1 MLFCQG
7 YVIDTSYIMNVG
19 ALILKVK
26 CQKVKMCLLNERN
39 VFLDHVAP
47 QRFTEFESK

>member
-7 YVIDTSYIMNVG
+7 YVIDTKFFMKVG
-19 ALILKVK
+19 ALILKMK
-26 CQKVKMCLLNERN
+26 FQKVKMCLLNERN